1 MARGGLLSWVVSL
14 GATVASTYAL
24 DAFAAVAGAAA
35 VASGLLTP
43 VGTPGL
49 VALLLL
55 SYAAWGWGL
64 HANVRANWALLTTT
78 GASTNILSKVAYEV
92 ARRRTSGVR
101 AHRTAA
107 AAGYVGTE
115 LAKEIPYYLGAFGAA
130 ALTDSITSGQALGF
144 LIGANLGAALYEYL
158 LARATG
164 VFVRRRPRAESSADR
179 PAESSTRRPVA
190 AESGRRD
197 G

>member
-24 DAFAAVAGAAA
+24 DAFAAAVGTAA
-35 VASGLLTP
+35 VTSGLLTP
-43 VGTPGL
+43 IGTPGL
-49 VALLLL
+49 PALLLL

-64 HANVRANWALLTTT
+64 HANLRANWALLTTT
-78 GASTNILSKVAYEV
+78 GTSTNILSKVAYEV
-92 ARRRTSGVR
+92 ARRRRAGVR
-101 AHRTAA
+101 AHRVAA

-115 LAKEIPYYLGAFGAA
+115 LAKEVPYYLGAFGAA
-130 ALTDSITSGQALGF
+130 ALTDSITSGQALVF

-164 VFVRRRPRAESSADR
+164 AFIRRRRPAGP
-179 PAESSTRRPVA
+179 PARRPVA
-190 AESGRRD
+190 AESGHRD